1 MTATIL
7 NLHTYEGLINQTHPW
22 VVPLGISHFDFPWP
36 IQLWKIIGNTSINIF
51 IIFLMNQFIKFYIFW
66 NFNTIKKKKLMF
78 LIITFIKSFTNIVL
92 VPFLEFFGQEYKFE
106 TWFEIFLGKFFFKV
120 NFEGIIFLGFY

>member
-1 MTATIL
+1 
-7 NLHTYEGLINQTHPW
+7 
-22 VVPLGISHFDFPWP
+22 
-36 IQLWKIIGNTSINIF
+36 
-51 IIFLMNQFIKFYIFW
+51 MNQFIKFYIFW